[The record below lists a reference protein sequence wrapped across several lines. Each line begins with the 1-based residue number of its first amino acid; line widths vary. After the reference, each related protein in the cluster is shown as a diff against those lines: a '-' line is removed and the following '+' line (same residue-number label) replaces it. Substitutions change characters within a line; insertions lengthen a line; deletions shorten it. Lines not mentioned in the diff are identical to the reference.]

1 MEEKGV
7 MESTNQA
14 WEDSYFS
21 TWEMPPATTA
31 TAMGEA
37 NIDAEDSA
45 DTAEFGRR
53 SFTGVT
59 VLVHFE
65 PGSAK
70 PNLAYPHEGKKFLWR
85 QAVSSGFVYTPSM
98 NPVIACLA
106 LEDDLGFPVETIG
119 SVSPWPLFWR
129 YDQPEPPDAR
139 GVFPTNYRRKVLF
152 TKKVRLRISELPR
165 WKPKT
170 IIGLREFEEEDV

>member
-1 MEEKGV
+1 

-106 LEDDLGFPVETIG
+106 LEDDLGFPV
-119 SVSPWPLFWR
+119 
-129 YDQPEPPDAR
+129 
-139 GVFPTNYRRKVLF
+139 
-152 TKKVRLRISELPR
+152 
-165 WKPKT
+165 
-170 IIGLREFEEEDV
+170 